1 MEAARLDIAPCADG
15 DVLRL
20 ARELTVSNV
29 TAQVLARRGLVDPAK
44 ARSFLAADQEHSC
57 EDFDGIEE
65 VVGLVRAHL
74 HARSR
79 ITVHGDYDVDGVCS
93 TAVLVRALR
102 RLGAE
107 VDWYLPDRSSDGYG
121 LNGRTVARL
130 AGRGTR
136 LLIAVDCGITA
147 LEELAAARAAGMDVI
162 VADHHTPGSGGL
174 PEAAIVHPRVCGYPC
189 PDLCATAIAYKL
201 AQALTSGQEAAAQA
215 VQEDLDLVAL
225 ATIADSVP
233 LRGENRT
240 LARRGLR
247 ALARTLKPGLRALMA
262 RARVDPGRL
271 DERAVSFGLAPRLN
285 AAGRLYRADAALELL
300 LCEDPVRAA
309 QIAEELDRA
318 NEERR
323 DAETRVLFEAE
334 ALLAE
339 LPPRSGYVL
348 AGEGWHGGVIG
359 IVASRLV
366 ERHNRPFALVA
377 LAGDSG
383 KGSARSIERLD
394 LLGALA
400 ACDSHLRR
408 YGGHRAAAGLE
419 LDRAALADF
428 AAAFDAHVASALSAD
443 DLAAVV
449 RVDAIASGG
458 ELSLELAEELRSLAP
473 FGQGNPAVSL
483 LLRASRVSDL
493 RTMGEGRHLRFTLHA
508 DGSRMNAVAFGFGGR
523 SAVRRELAREGA
535 FDGVFRLEVNEWNGL
550 TEPRLNLVHVQPC
563 AVLAE
568 PIGIGEGV
576 PYPLRD
582 ARGDR
587 TLAG

>member
-1 MEAARLDIAPCADG
+1 MEAARLDIAPCADE

-20 ARELTVSNV
+20 ARELGVSTV
-29 TAQVLARRGLVDPAK
+29 TAQVLARRGFVDPTL
-44 ARSFLAADQEHSC
+44 ARSFLAADEEHSY
-57 EDFDGIEE
+57 EDFEGIAD
-65 VVGLVRAHL
+65 VVGLIRAHL

-107 VDWYLPDRSSDGYG
+107 VDWYLPDRASDGYG

-130 AGRGTR
+130 AARGTR

-147 LEELAAARAAGMDVI
+147 LEELAAARAAGLDVI
-162 VADHHTPGSGGL
+162 VADHHTPSSAGL

-189 PDLCATAIAYKL
+189 PDLCATAVAYKL
-201 AQALTSGQEAAAQA
+201 AQALTSGQAAAQA

-247 ALARTLKPGLRALMA
+247 ALARTVKPGLRALMA
-262 RARVDPGRL
+262 QARVDPSRL

-285 AAGRLYRADAALELL
+285 AAGRLYRADAALELV
-300 LCEDPVRAA
+300 LCEDPIRAA

-318 NEERR
+318 NQERR

-334 ALLAE
+334 AQVAE
-339 LPPRSGYVL
+339 LPARSGYVL

-366 ERHNRPFALVA
+366 ERHNRPFALIA

-383 KGSARSIERLD
+383 KGSARSVERLD
-394 LLGALA
+394 MLGALS

-419 LDRAALADF
+419 LDRALLADF
-428 AAAFDAHVASALSAD
+428 ADAFDAHVASVLSVE
-443 DLAAVV
+443 DLAPAV
-449 RVDAIASGG
+449 RVDAIACGG

-483 LLRASRVSDL
+483 LLRAAHVSDL

-523 SAVRRELAREGA
+523 SVVRRELAREGA

-563 AVLAE
+563 AVATE
-568 PIGIGEGV
+568 PIGIREGV

>member
-1 MEAARLDIAPCADG
+1 M
-15 DVLRL
+15 
-20 ARELTVSNV
+20 
-29 TAQVLARRGLVDPAK
+29 RG
-44 ARSFLAADQEHSC
+44 
-57 EDFDGIEE
+57 
-65 VVGLVRAHL
+65 HL

-102 RLGAE
+102 RLGAD
-107 VDWYLPDRSSDGYG
+107 VDWYLPDRASDGYG
-121 LNGRTVARL
+121 LNKRTVARL
-130 AGRGTR
+130 AARGTR

-147 LEELAAARAAGMDVI
+147 LAELAAARGAGLDVI
-162 VADHHTPGSGGL
+162 VADHHTPSSAGL

-189 PDLCATAIAYKL
+189 PDLCATAVAYKL
-201 AQALTSGQEAAAQA
+201 AQALTSEHEAAAQA
-215 VQEDLDLVAL
+215 VREDLDLVAL

-247 ALARTLKPGLRALMA
+247 ALARTMKPGLRALMA
-262 RARVDPGRL
+262 RARVDPSRL

-285 AAGRLYRADAALELL
+285 AAGRLYRADAALELVL
-300 LCEDPVRAA
+300 SEDPIRAA

-318 NEERR
+318 NQERR

-334 ALLAE
+334 AQVAE
-339 LPPRSGYVL
+339 LPARSGYVL

-383 KGSARSIERLD
+383 KGSARSVERLD
-394 LLGALA
+394 LLGALS

-428 AAAFDAHVASALSAD
+428 AAAFDRHVASVLSAD
-443 DLAAVV
+443 DLAPLV

-458 ELSLELAEELRSLAP
+458 ELSLELAEELRLLAP

-483 LLRASRVSDL
+483 LLRAAHVSDM

-523 SAVRRELAREGA
+523 SAARRELAREGA

-550 TEPRLNLVHVQPC
+550 TEPRLNLVHVQPS
-563 AVLAE
+563 AVPAE
-568 PIGIGEGV
+568 AIGIRAGV

>member
-1 MEAARLDIAPCADG
+1 MEAARLDIAPCAEE
-15 DVLRL
+15 DVRRL
-20 ARELTVSNV
+20 ARELAVSPV
-29 TAQVLARRGLVDPAK
+29 TAQVLVRRGLLDAQS
-44 ARSFLAADQEHSC
+44 ARSFLAADEEHSC
-57 EDFDGIEE
+57 AEFAGIDGIVE
-65 VVGLVRAHL
+65 LIRAHL
-74 HARSR
+74 RARSQ

-102 RLGAE
+102 RLGAD
-107 VDWYLPDRSSDGYG
+107 VDWYLPDRMSDGYG

-147 LEELAAARAAGMDVI
+147 LDELAAARASGMDVI
-162 VADHHTPGSGGL
+162 VADHHAPSPRGL
-174 PEAAIVHPRVCGYPC
+174 PQAAIVHPRVCGYPC
-189 PDLCATAIAYKL
+189 AELCATAVAYKL
-201 AQALTSGQEAAAQA
+201 AQALAGGSAAGAQA
-215 VQEDLDLVAL
+215 VEEDLDLVAL

-262 RARVDPGRL
+262 RARIDPSRL

-285 AAGRLYRADAALELL
+285 AAGRLYRADAALELVL
-300 LCEDPVRAA
+300 ADDPIRAA
-309 QIAEELDRA
+309 QVAEELDRA

-334 ALLAE
+334 AQLAE
-339 LPPRSGYVL
+339 LPERCGYVL

-366 ERHNRPFALVA
+366 ERHRRPFALVA
-377 LAGDSG
+377 LGGEVG
-383 KGSARSIERLD
+383 KGSARSVEALD
-394 LLGALA
+394 LLGALS
-400 ACDSHLRR
+400 ACESHLRR

-428 AAAFDAHVASALSAD
+428 AAAFDAHVARVLSAE
-443 DLAAVV
+443 DLSPAV
-449 RVDAIASGG
+449 RVDALASGG

-483 LLRASRVSDL
+483 LLRAARVSRL
-493 RTMGEGRHLRFTLHA
+493 STMGEGRHLRFTLHA

-523 SAVRRELAREGA
+523 TALKRELAREQP

-550 TEPRLNLVHVQPC
+550 TEPRLNLVHLQPC
-563 AVLAE
+563 SVPAEGTLAAV
-568 PIGIGEGV
+568 GV
-576 PYPLRD
+576 PV
-582 ARGDR
+582 DR
-587 TLAG
+587 AVPA

>member
-1 MEAARLDIAPCADG
+1 MEAARLEITPCAED
-15 DVLRL
+15 DVRLL
-20 ARELTVSNV
+20 ARELCVHTV
-29 TAQVLARRGLVDPAK
+29 TAQVLARRGLVEPAL
-44 ARSFLAADQEHSC
+44 AERFLAADEEHSYA
-57 EDFDGIEE
+57 EFDGIEA
-65 VVGLVRAHL
+65 VVGLVREHAN
-74 HARSR
+74 ARSR

-102 RLGAE
+102 RLGAD

-121 LNGRTVARL
+121 LGAHTVTRL
-130 AGRGTR
+130 AQRGTR

-147 LEELAAARAAGMDVI
+147 LDELAAARAAGMDVI
-162 VADHHTPGSGGL
+162 VADHHAPSPRGL
-174 PEAAIVHPRVCGYPC
+174 PDAAILHPLVCGYPC
-189 PDLCATAIAYKL
+189 SELCATAVAYKL
-201 AQALTSGQEAAAQA
+201 AQALGAAQGA
-215 VQEDLDLVAL
+215 PAKELAADLDLVAL

-247 ALARTLKPGLRALMA
+247 ALARTVKPGLRALMT
-262 RARVDPGRL
+262 RARVDPSRL

-300 LCEDPVRAA
+300 LTEDAIRAA

-323 DAETRVLFEAE
+323 DTETRVLFEAE
-334 ALLAE
+334 AQIAE
-339 LPPRSGYVL
+339 QPPRAGYVL

-366 ERHNRPFALVA
+366 ERHNRPFVLLALSA
-377 LAGDSG
+377 DAG

-394 LLGALA
+394 LLAALS

-428 AAAFDAHVASALSAD
+428 TAAFDAHVADTLDAD
-443 DLAAVV
+443 QLAPLV
-449 RVDAIASGG
+449 RVDAIANGG

-483 LLRASRVSDL
+483 LVRSARVRDM

-508 DGSRMNAVAFGFGGR
+508 DGARMNAVAFGFGGR
-523 SAVRRELAREGA
+523 SAVRHELARERA

-563 AVLAE
+563 MDAAE
-568 PIGIGEGV
+568 PIGIGQGV
-576 PYPLRD
+576 PYPLSD
-582 ARGDR
+582 ARGHR